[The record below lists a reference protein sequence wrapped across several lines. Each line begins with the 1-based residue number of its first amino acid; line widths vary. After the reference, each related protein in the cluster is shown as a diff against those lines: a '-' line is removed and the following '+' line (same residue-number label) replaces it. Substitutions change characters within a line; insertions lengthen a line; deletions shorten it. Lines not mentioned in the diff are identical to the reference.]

1 VTLDTITLRGLRYL
15 ARHGVTLEERLEPQP
30 FEVDVVL
37 RADLSTAAA
46 SDELADTVDY
56 AAVFTLVGEIVE
68 GRSFRLLEALAT
80 AIAEAVLER
89 TAAEEVTVRVRK
101 PRAPL
106 PGPFDHVEV
115 ELTRRREG

>member
-1 VTLDTITLRGLRYL
+1 MTLDTITLRGLRYL

-37 RADLSTAAA
+37 RADLAAA
-46 SDELADTVDY
+46 AAADDLASTIDY
-56 AAVFTLVGEIVE
+56 AAVFAIVGEIVE
-68 GRSFRLLEALAT
+68 GRSFRLIEALA
-80 AIAEAVLER
+80 AAVADAVLER
-89 TAAEEVTVRVRK
+89 TAAAEVIVRVRK

-106 PGPFDHVEV
+106 PGPFEHVEV